1 MGKEIQPMSQERI
14 QGGGKQGDTSVTCSP
29 DSWGFHSVIG
39 RLTPPLLRW
48 TFSGCPKRPFKIP
61 IPDSFTLF
69 ILIVCLLRVPPF
81 FNVAQIVGVVI
92 LGQIGPIRC

>member
-39 RLTPPLLRW
+39 RLTPRC
-48 TFSGCPKRPFKIP
+48 FVGPF
-61 IPDSFTLF
+61 L
-69 ILIVCLLRVPPF
+69 
-81 FNVAQIVGVVI
+81 VAQK
-92 LGQIGPIRC
+92 GPLKFLFPTLLP